1 MIITDT
7 NITGA
12 TGIFVVGGGVTV
24 LLGASIAHFT
34 TAAGTAGKINV
45 YSAGGTQTVTI
56 ENKMGSSLIVRV
68 MGLRNRASG

>member
-1 MIITDT
+1 
-7 NITGA
+7 
-12 TGIFVVGGGVTV
+12 V